1 MEERVWTHIVD
12 TFVNAQ
18 TSGKGTRVSSMW
30 TSVKDS
36 RMSLISVVKME
47 LRASIYQVKSG
58 QNMSTFAQS

>member
-18 TSGKGTRVSSMW
+18 TSGKETRVSLMW
-30 TSVKDS
+30 MSVKGS
-36 RMSLISVVKME
+36 KMSLISVVKME

-58 QNMSTFAQS
+58 LIMSTFVQS